1 MKDSEIEFAYQYIE
15 DTGMLSDV
23 PELLQRYFDYE
34 AYARDL
40 FLDGYSQYEG
50 HVFID

>member
-1 MKDSEIEFAYQYIE
+1 MKDPETEFAYQYIE

-40 FLDGYSQYEG
+40 FLDGYSQ
-50 HVFID
+50 